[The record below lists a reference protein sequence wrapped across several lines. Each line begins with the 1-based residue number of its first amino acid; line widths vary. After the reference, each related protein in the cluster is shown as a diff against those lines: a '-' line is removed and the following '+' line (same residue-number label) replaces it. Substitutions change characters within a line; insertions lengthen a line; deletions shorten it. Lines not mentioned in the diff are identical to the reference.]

1 MLKALLSFFGLSGSK
16 KVSTCA
22 CESANLAGFVEY
34 VVRALVD
41 SPDKVRVTTE
51 ENADNSVIRIECNKE
66 DIGKVVGKKGKTISA
81 IRSLVRGAAGKMNKV
96 VTVEVND

>member
-1 MLKALLSFFGLSGSK
+1 MLKALLKLFGLSGSK
-16 KVSTCA
+16 KVSACK
-22 CESANLAGFVEY
+22 CESANLEGFVEY
-34 VVRALVD
+34 VVRTLVD
-41 SPDKVRVTTE
+41 APDKVRVTTE
-51 ENADNSVIRIECNKE
+51 ENADNTVIRIECQKE

>member
-1 MLKALLSFFGLSGSK
+1 MLKALLKFFGLSGSK
-16 KVSTCA
+16 KVSTEK
-22 CESANLAGFVEY
+22 CESANLEGFVEY
-34 VVRALVD
+34 VVRTLVD
-41 SPDKVRVTTE
+41 APDKVRVTTE
-51 ENADNSVIRIECNKE
+51 ENADNSVIRIECHKE